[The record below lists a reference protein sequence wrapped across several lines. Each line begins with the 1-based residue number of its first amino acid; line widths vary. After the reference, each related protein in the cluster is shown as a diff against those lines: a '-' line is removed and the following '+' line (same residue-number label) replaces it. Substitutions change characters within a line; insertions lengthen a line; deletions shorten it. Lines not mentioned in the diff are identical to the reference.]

1 MDRVDYQPII
11 IQDIINLNKRQE
23 LDLRPWYQRRVVW
36 TPQQQ
41 SYLINTMLEQKPV
54 PSIYIRHSIDINSGK
69 SVREVVDGQQRLVAV
84 LEYVAD
90 KFTAR
95 HPKHANPIKFSQLTK
110 FEKHQFLTTSLS
122 VGYLLG
128 AEDSDVIEI
137 FGRIN
142 SVSKK
147 LLPAEK
153 RNALFSGEFKQFSV
167 KQGSARVDFWR
178 SNNIFT
184 ALQIARMG
192 EMQFISELAM
202 NMLEGLQDYSPKRI
216 DQFYEANDVKFAKV
230 NDVTRRFEATFGL
243 LVSLNDTTLKDTIFS
258 RAPIFFSL
266 FLVLDSIKNKISVPD
281 LRNALTDMESRF
293 ENEKKTKADTEFYVA
308 CTSNPHRIR
317 SREVRDK
324 YIRSHIAG

>member
-11 IQDIINLNKRQE
+11 IQDVINLNKRRE

-41 SYLINTMLEQKPV
+41 SYLVNTILEQKPV
-54 PSIYIRHSIDINSGK
+54 PSIYIRHSIDVSSGK
-69 SVREVVDGQQRLVAV
+69 SLREVVDGQQRLVAV
-84 LEYVAD
+84 LEYVDD
-90 KFTAR
+90 KFRAH
-95 HPKHANPIKFSQLTK
+95 HPKHDKPVRFSELTK
-110 FEKHQFLTTSLS
+110 TEKHQFLTTSLS

-128 AEDSDVIEI
+128 ATDSDVIEI

-167 KQGSARVDFWR
+167 KQASVRVDFWR
-178 SNNIFT
+178 AHNIFT
-184 ALQIARMG
+184 ALQIARMT
-192 EMQFISELAM
+192 EMQFVSELAM
-202 NMLEGLQDYSPKRI
+202 NMLEGLQDYSPKAI
-216 DQFYEANDVKFAKV
+216 DKFYSDNDVKFAKQAEV
-230 NDVTRRFEATFGL
+230 ARRFDATFNL

-266 FLVLDSIKNKISVPD
+266 FLVLDSIKNKIAIAD
-281 LRNALTDMESRF
+281 LRSALSEMDSRF
-293 ENEKKTKADTEFYVA
+293 ANDTKTRADTDFYVA

-317 SREVRDK
+317 SREIRDK
-324 YIRSHIAG
+324 YIRSYIE

>member
-1 MDRVDYQPII
+1 MDRVDYQPLI
-11 IQDIINLNKRQE
+11 IQDIVNLNKRKE

-41 SYLINTMLEQKPV
+41 SYLINTILEQKPV
-54 PSIYIRHSIDINSGK
+54 PSIYIRHSIDIGSGK

-84 LEYVAD
+84 LEYIDD
-90 KFTAR
+90 KFGAR
-95 HPKHANPIKFSQLTK
+95 HPKHPKPVKFSQLSKT
-110 FEKHQFLTTSLS
+110 EKHQFLTTALS

-153 RNALFSGEFKQFSV
+153 RNANFSGEFKQFSV
-167 KQGSARVDFWR
+167 RQASARVDFWR

-184 ALQIARMG
+184 ALQIARMA
-192 EMQFISELAM
+192 EMQFVSELAM
-202 NMLEGLQDYSPKRI
+202 NMLDGLQDYSPKRI
-216 DQFYEANDVKFAKV
+216 DTFYKANDVKFAKEAE
-230 NDVTRRFEATFGL
+230 VTKRFDATFNL

-266 FLVLDSIKNKISVPD
+266 FLVLDSIKNRIAVAD
-281 LRNALTDMESRF
+281 LRNMLMDMDARYESDQ
-293 ENEKKTKADTEFYVA
+293 KTKADTEFYVA

-317 SREVRDK
+317 SREIRDK
-324 YIRSHIAG
+324 YIRSHVG